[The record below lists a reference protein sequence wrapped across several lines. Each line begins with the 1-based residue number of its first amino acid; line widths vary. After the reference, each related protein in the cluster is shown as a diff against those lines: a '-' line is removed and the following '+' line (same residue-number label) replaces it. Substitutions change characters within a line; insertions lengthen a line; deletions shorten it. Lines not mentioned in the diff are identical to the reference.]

1 MSTKKIVR
9 NTIYYGVVPKLTM
22 LLSIVILPLTT
33 PFLTT
38 FDYGIYGVLTSYTS
52 LFVSIAPLGLH
63 VHLTNSFFEYP
74 RHYQLVWGRVL
85 MLILMSSFFFGVVNI
100 GILLFTLPMGV
111 SLEGIFLCLAGSVPI
126 FLLANGLL
134 AQHLFP
140 LVERPMPLVFTNLI
154 GSVLGMAVSF
164 VLIYFFHLGY
174 WGLISSGAV
183 SGIFVFVVFLKF
195 VWQDFDI
202 KPIWDRNRNRVRR
215 MMAIALPLVPHTL
228 GFVLLTSSAR
238 IVMSQYDISYDEIG
252 LFSHGSTMGDYAVVV
267 TTAMVTALTPQ
278 IQRTF
283 RSSDFSS
290 YRKLYYLCQAV
301 ALMTSFLICV
311 WMPEIYAL
319 LIRNSR
325 LAMSCD
331 IACLLC
337 FANVVFSFY
346 VFMSAPVFIEKNTM
360 QLLWLVFVPGIL
372 NLVLCY
378 TLIPVFGYRAA
389 IYSTIISYWSQLLI
403 PFFVGYY
410 RKSVSEWLGA
420 RWQIGLILLLILTD
434 LIIANQLMHTSIW
447 VKVCLTLMSLSLL
460 WVFYRHEHFS
470 ELV

>member
-140 LVERPMPLVFTNLI
+140 LEERPMPLVFTNLI

-202 KPIWDRNRNRVRR
+202 KPIWDRNWNRVRR

-460 WVFYRHEHFS
+460 WVFYRRKHFS